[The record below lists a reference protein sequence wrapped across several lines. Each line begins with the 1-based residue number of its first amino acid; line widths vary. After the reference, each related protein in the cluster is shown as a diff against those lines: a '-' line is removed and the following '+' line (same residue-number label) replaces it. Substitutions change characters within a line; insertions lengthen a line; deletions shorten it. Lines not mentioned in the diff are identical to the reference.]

1 MRKMTESD
9 KIACDNLIKLLRKVK
24 VELEGME
31 ILATA
36 QVYDWVGKISKDIS
50 EDLKPAIVPV
60 STPETEVLAKQEEP
74 KDPEDPED
82 PSKAAPKAIKLK
94 NKNGK

>member
-36 QVYDWVGKISKDIS
+36 QV
-50 EDLKPAIVPV
+50 
-60 STPETEVLAKQEEP
+60 
-74 KDPEDPED
+74 
-82 PSKAAPKAIKLK
+82 
-94 NKNGK
+94 